1 MTRQRQWV
9 AVLLTLATGIFAVT
23 LVASMRPA
31 VRVLEPGDDA
41 PAFQAQRL
49 NGTPVGLADYRGK
62 VLLLNV
68 WATWCGPCQAEMPS
82 MERLHRAVTDTQF
95 RVVAVSVDQEGP
107 EVVERFAR
115 DMGLTF
121 DVLHDRS
128 GEIQRGYRT
137 SGVPESWVI
146 DRNGVIVKKVIGA
159 TDWNSPVN
167 VALVRSLLDAR

>member
-1 MTRQRQWV
+1 MKHQRQWI
-9 AVLLTLATGIFAVT
+9 AILLTLATGIFAVT
-23 LVASMRPA
+23 LVASLRP
-31 VRVLEPGDDA
+31 VTRVLEPGDQA
-41 PAFQAQRL
+41 PAFEARRL
-49 NGTPVGLADYRGK
+49 SGAPIALEDYRGK

-82 MERLHRAVTDTQF
+82 MERLHRAVGDSNF
-95 RVVAVSVDQEGP
+95 RIVAVSVDQDGP
-107 EVVERFAR
+107 DLVDRFAR

-121 DVLHDRS
+121 DILHDRA
-128 GEIQRGYRT
+128 GEIQRRYRT

-146 DRNGVIVKKVIGA
+146 DRQGVIVKKVIGA